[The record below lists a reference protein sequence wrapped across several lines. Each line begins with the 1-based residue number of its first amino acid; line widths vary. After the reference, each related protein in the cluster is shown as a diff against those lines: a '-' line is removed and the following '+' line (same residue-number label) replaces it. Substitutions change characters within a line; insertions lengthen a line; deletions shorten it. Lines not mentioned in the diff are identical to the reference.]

1 MNLNYFIKGI
11 MYKVYEK
18 YLSTLHNNGK
28 YRRLGQLRQESNT
41 ELLDFSTNDYLNLS
55 HHKDVIVAG
64 EIAARRYG
72 IGSTGSRLL
81 SGNCKLFEEFESAIA
96 KDKKTDS
103 SLIFNSGFQANIS
116 TLACIL
122 DDKILN
128 AKPLVFFDKL
138 NHSSLYQ
145 AVFLSKAELRRYN
158 HNDINQ
164 LESFLEEHKNDPRPK
179 FIVTETVFGMDG
191 DIAPLEEIA
200 ALTKKFNAFLYLDE
214 AHATGVF
221 GLNGYGLST
230 AVDLQDIPHIIM
242 GTFSKAI
249 GVSGGYI
256 ACNRIMRDFIINK
269 ATGFIYSTAPS
280 PSVIGAAFKAWELVK
295 SLDKERETLQNLGN
309 TLRKML
315 KGRGFNIG
323 TSETHIIPIILNEE
337 DKCLKGQKDLLKEG
351 VIVSCIRPPT
361 VPPGTARLRI
371 ALTHKHTSQDLNRLV
386 ETLSKVMEP

>member
-1 MNLNYFIKGI
+1 
-11 MYKVYEK
+11 MYKAYEK
-18 YLSTLHNNGK
+18 YLSTLHNSGK
-28 YRRLGQLRQESNT
+28 YRRLGQFRQESNT
-41 ELLDFSTNDYLNLS
+41 GLLDFSTNDYLNLS
-55 HHKDVIVAG
+55 HHKDIIKAG
-64 EIAARRYG
+64 EIAAQRYG

-81 SGNCKLFEEFESAIA
+81 SGNCKLVEEFEDVIA
-96 KDKKTDS
+96 KDKKTES

-116 TLACIL
+116 TLSCIL

-145 AVFLSKAELRRYN
+145 AVFLSKVELRRYH

-191 DIAPLEEIA
+191 DIAPLEEIV

-230 AVDLQDIPHIIM
+230 TLDLQEIPHIIM

-249 GVSGGYI
+249 GVSSGYI

-269 ATGFIYSTAPS
+269 GTGFIYSTAPS
-280 PSVIGAAFKAWELVK
+280 PSVIGAAFKAWEMIK
-295 SLDKERETLQNLGN
+295 ALDNERKVLQGLGN
-309 TLRKML
+309 TLRTML
-315 KGRGFNIG
+315 KDYGFNIG
-323 TSETHIIPIILNEE
+323 TSATHIIPIILNEE
-337 DKCLKGQKDLLKEG
+337 EKCLKAQKALLQAG
-351 VIVSCIRPPT
+351 VIVSSIRPPT
-361 VPPGTARLRI
+361 VPPGTSRLRI
-371 ALTHKHTSQDLNRLV
+371 ALTTKHTNNDLKRLV
-386 ETLSKVMEP
+386 ETLNKVVEP

>member
-1 MNLNYFIKGI
+1 

-18 YLSTLHNNGK
+18 YLNTLHNNGK
-28 YRRLGQLRQESNT
+28 YRRLGVLRQESNSG
-41 ELLDFSTNDYLNLS
+41 LLDFSTNDYLNLS
-55 HHKDVIVAG
+55 HNKDVMLAG
-64 EIAARRYG
+64 EIAAQRYG

-81 SGNCKLFEEFESAIA
+81 SGNCKLFEEFEDAIA
-96 KDKKTDS
+96 KDKKTET
-103 SLIFNSGFQANIS
+103 SLVFNSGFQANIS
-116 TLACIL
+116 TLSCIL
-122 DDKILN
+122 ADKILN

-145 AVFLSKAELRRYN
+145 AVFLSRAELRRYH

-179 FIVTETVFGMDG
+179 FIITETVFGMDG

-200 ALTKKFNAFLYLDE
+200 TLAKKFNAFLYLDE

-221 GLNGYGLST
+221 GTDGYGLST
-230 AVDLQDIPHIIM
+230 TLDLQDVPHIIM

-256 ACNRIMRDFIINK
+256 ACNNVMRDFIINK

-280 PSVIGAAFKAWELVK
+280 PAVIGAAFKSWELAK
-295 SLDKERETLQNLGN
+295 SLDKERKVLQGLGN
-309 TLRKML
+309 TLRTML
-315 KGRGFNIG
+315 KDRGFNIG
-323 TSETHIIPIILNEE
+323 TSQTHIIPIILNEE
-337 DKCLKGQKDLLKEG
+337 DKCLKTQKALLQEG

-361 VPPGTARLRI
+361 VSPGTSRLRI
-371 ALTHKHTSQDLNRLV
+371 ALTTRHTNNDLKRLV
-386 ETLSKVMEP
+386 ERLSKVVET

>member
-1 MNLNYFIKGI
+1 
-11 MYKVYEK
+11 MYQVYEK
-18 YLSTLHNNGK
+18 YLNTLHNNGK
-28 YRRLGQLRQESNT
+28 YRILGVLRQEGNS

-55 HHKDVIVAG
+55 KHSEVIAAG
-64 EIAARRYG
+64 EIAAQRYG

-81 SGNCKLFEEFESAIA
+81 SGNCKLVEEFEDVIA
-96 KDKKTDS
+96 KDKKTES

-116 TLACIL
+116 TLSCIL

-145 AVFLSKAELRRYN
+145 AVFLSKAELRRYH

-200 ALTKKFNAFLYLDE
+200 ALSKKFNAFLYLDE

-221 GLNGYGLST
+221 GTNGYGLST
-230 AVDLQDIPHIIM
+230 TIDLQDIPHIIM

-256 ACNRIMRDFIINK
+256 ACNNIMRDFLINK
-269 ATGFIYSTAPS
+269 ATGFIYSTAAS
-280 PSVIGAAFKAWELVK
+280 PAVIGAAFKGWKLIK

-309 TLRKML
+309 TLHKML
-315 KGRGFNIG
+315 KSRGFNIG
-323 TSETHIIPIILNEE
+323 TSQTHSIPIILNEE
-337 DKCLKGQKDLLKEG
+337 DKCLKAQKALFQEG
-351 VIVSCIRPPT
+351 ILVSCVRPPT
-361 VPPGTARLRI
+361 VPPSTSRLRI
-371 ALTHKHTSQDLNRLV
+371 ALTHKHTNQDLNRLV
-386 ETLSKVMEP
+386 ETLSKAVEP

>member
-18 YLSTLHNNGK
+18 YLNTLYTDGK
-28 YRRLGQLRQESNT
+28 YRRLGILRQESNS

-55 HHKDVIVAG
+55 HHKDVIAAG
-64 EIAARRYG
+64 EIAAQRYG

-81 SGNCKLFEEFESAIA
+81 SGNCNLFEEFESAIA

-145 AVFLSKAELRRYN
+145 AVFLSKAELKRYH
-158 HNDINQ
+158 HNDINH
-164 LESFLEEHKNDPRPK
+164 LESLLREYQNDARPK

-214 AHATGVF
+214 AHATGIF
-221 GLNGYGLST
+221 GSNGYGLST

-269 ATGFIYSTAPS
+269 GTGFIYSTAPS
-280 PSVIGAAFKAWELVK
+280 PSVIGAAFKAWEMIK
-295 SLDKERETLQNLGN
+295 ALDNERKVLQNLGN
-309 TLRKML
+309 TLRTML
-315 KGRGFNIG
+315 KDCGFNIG

-337 DKCLKGQKDLLKEG
+337 EKCLKAQKALFQEG
-351 VIVSCIRPPT
+351 IVVSCIRPPT
-361 VPPGTARLRI
+361 VPPGTSRLRI
-371 ALTHKHTSQDLNRLV
+371 ALTHKHTNQDLKRLV
-386 ETLSKVMEP
+386 ETLSKAVEP

>member
-1 MNLNYFIKGI
+1 
-11 MYKVYEK
+11 MYEAYEK
-18 YLSTLHNNGK
+18 YLSTLHNSGK
-28 YRRLGQLRQESNT
+28 YRRLGHLRQESNT
-41 ELLDFSTNDYLNLS
+41 ELIDFSTNDYLNLS
-55 HHKDVIVAG
+55 RHKEIIKAG
-64 EIAARRYG
+64 EIAAQRYG

-81 SGNCKLFEEFESAIA
+81 SGNCKLFEEFEDVIA
-96 KDKKTDS
+96 KDKNTES

-128 AKPLVFFDKL
+128 EKPLVFFDKL

-145 AVFLSKAELRRYN
+145 AVFLSKAELTRY
-158 HNDINQ
+158 HHKDINH
-164 LESFLEEHKNDPRPK
+164 LEFLLREYQNDTRPK
-179 FIVTETVFGMDG
+179 FIVTETIFGRDG

-256 ACNRIMRDFIINK
+256 ACNNIMRDLIINTAK
-269 ATGFIYSTAPS
+269 GFIYSTATS
-280 PSVIGAAFKAWELVK
+280 PAVAGAAFKAWQLVK
-295 SLDKERETLQNLGN
+295 FLDKERETLVNLGN

-315 KGRGFNIG
+315 KDSGFNIG
-323 TSETHIIPIILNEE
+323 TSQTHIVPIVLNKE
-337 DKCLKGQKDLLKEG
+337 DKCLKTQKALLQKG
-351 VIVSCIRPPT
+351 IVVSCVRPPT
-361 VPPGTARLRI
+361 VPPGTSRLRI
-371 ALTHKHTSQDLNRLV
+371 ALTHKHTNKDLKRLL
-386 ETLSKVMEP
+386 ETLSKVVEV

>member
-1 MNLNYFIKGI
+1 
-11 MYKVYEK
+11 MYKAYEK
-18 YLSTLHNNGK
+18 YLSTLHNSGK
-28 YRRLGQLRQESNT
+28 YRRLGQFRQESNT
-41 ELLDFSTNDYLNLS
+41 GLLDFSTNDYLNLS
-55 HHKDVIVAG
+55 HHKDIIKAG
-64 EIAARRYG
+64 EIAAQRYG

-81 SGNCKLFEEFESAIA
+81 SGNCKLVEEFEDVIA
-96 KDKKTDS
+96 KDKKTES

-116 TLACIL
+116 TLSCIL

-145 AVFLSKAELRRYN
+145 AVFLSKVELRRYH

-230 AVDLQDIPHIIM
+230 TLDLQEIPHIIM

-256 ACNRIMRDFIINK
+256 ACNCIMRDFIINK
-269 ATGFIYSTAPS
+269 GTGFIYSTAPS
-280 PSVIGAAFKAWELVK
+280 PSVIGAAFKAWEMIK
-295 SLDKERETLQNLGN
+295 ALDNERKVLQGLGN
-309 TLRKML
+309 TLRTML
-315 KGRGFNIG
+315 KDYGFNIG
-323 TSETHIIPIILNEE
+323 TSATHIIPIILNEE
-337 DKCLKGQKDLLKEG
+337 EKCLKAQKTLLQAG
-351 VIVSCIRPPT
+351 VIVSSIRPPT
-361 VPPGTARLRI
+361 VPPGTSRLRI
-371 ALTHKHTSQDLNRLV
+371 ALTTKHTNNDLKRLV
-386 ETLSKVMEP
+386 ETLNKVVEP

>member
-1 MNLNYFIKGI
+1 MTDGI
-11 MYKVYEK
+11 MYKAYEK
-18 YLSTLHNNGK
+18 YLSTLHNSAK
-28 YRRLGQLRQESNT
+28 YRRLGQFRQESNT
-41 ELLDFSTNDYLNLS
+41 GLLDFSTNDYLNLS
-55 HHKDVIVAG
+55 HHKDIIKAG
-64 EIAARRYG
+64 EIAAQRYG

-128 AKPLVFFDKL
+128 EKPLVFFDKL

-145 AVFLSKAELRRYN
+145 AVFLSKAELKRYH
-158 HNDINQ
+158 HNDINH
-164 LESFLEEHKNDPRPK
+164 LELLLREYQNDTRLK

-221 GLNGYGLST
+221 GLNGYGLAT
-230 AVDLQDIPHIIM
+230 GVELQDIPHIIM

-256 ACNRIMRDFIINK
+256 ACNNIMRDFIINK
-269 ATGFIYSTAPS
+269 ATGFIYSTAAS
-280 PSVIGAAFKAWELVK
+280 PALVGAAFKAWELVK
-295 SLDKERETLQNLGN
+295 SLDKERKTLQNLGN

-315 KGRGFNIG
+315 KGHGFNIG
-323 TSETHIIPIILNEE
+323 RSQTHIIPIILNEE
-337 DKCLKGQKDLLKEG
+337 DKCLKTQKALFQEG
-351 VIVSCIRPPT
+351 IVVSCIRPPT
-361 VPPGTARLRI
+361 VPPGTSRLRI
-371 ALTHKHTSQDLNRLV
+371 ALTHKHTNQDLNRLV
-386 ETLSKVMEP
+386 ETLSRVLKS